1 MFNFFK
7 RKGGK
12 AEDAGTTETDRRE
25 PNVDPRTS
33 SPSVDARASRNEND
47 VTNEKSNLNNSAGKD
62 VVNLL
67 IPETD
72 YNQKTGVGAL
82 LQIMAGKRKKNK
94 RKTSRTES
102 VRVSP
107 QKEMKNSSLQRSKSE
122 REPRKQGDDVSAP
135 TPAKNNRDAPHSD
148 ADPADFVKALV
159 LQKYANKTPDK
170 QHVSLVYVS
179 NEPDLDEKRH
189 AEALLR
195 EIAKSIDCTIDKI
208 NENKEQMG
216 TTDSRNVRG
225 EPLYE
230 TISERKIN
238 NQNDKYKNELKGELD
253 KLLQNESL
261 DKETERVD
269 DQFDTRSL
277 ESPGYGKKS
286 NLKPPRSDTEGCSDD
301 DRSDCGKKRVTFRK
315 HIVFDDGDQQT
326 DEEVDSTFESL
337 TSEEEEEEYLED
349 SLPDNDELLG
359 GFVVS
364 RNDENKTVISV
375 SEDNNEVEAL
385 NKTEEGLK
393 RISSDNSDSGF
404 LDSERQ
410 ESDDLMSEVKT
421 LEESESESACE
432 TETESEEEI
441 IEVIE
446 EISVAEVIDPDHPK
460 HFDNRYVIYLLNNF
474 HLSVV
479 N

>member
-12 AEDAGTTETDRRE
+12 AEDAAGTTETERTE
-25 PNVDPRTS
+25 PNDDPRNVL
-33 SPSVDARASRNEND
+33 PVDARASRNEND
-47 VTNEKSNLNNSAGKD
+47 VTNEKSNLNKSAGKD

-122 REPRKQGDDVSAP
+122 REPRKQSDDASAP

-216 TTDSRNVRG
+216 TTDSKNVRG

-230 TISERKIN
+230 TISERTIN
-238 NQNDKYKNELKGELD
+238 NPNDTYKTELRGELE
-253 KLLQNESL
+253 KLLQNESQEKESEQAD
-261 DKETERVD
+261 DKY
-269 DQFDTRSL
+269 DTRSL
-277 ESPGYGKKS
+277 ESPGYAKKS
-286 NLKPPRSDTEGCSDD
+286 NLKLPRSDTEGCSDD

-315 HIVFDDGDQQT
+315 HVVFDDGDQQT

-359 GFVVS
+359 GYVVS
-364 RNDENKTVISV
+364 RNDENKTVINV
-375 SEDNNEVEAL
+375 SEESNENEAL

-404 LDSERQ
+404 LDSEKQ
-410 ESDDLMSEVKT
+410 ESDDLTSEVKS
-421 LEESESESACE
+421 LEVESESESACE

-446 EISVAEVIDPDHPK
+446 EVSIAEIIDPDHPK
-460 HFDNRYVIYLLNNF
+460 HFDNRYVEY
-474 HLSVV
+474 
-479 N
+479 